1 MLCTAA
7 MYHVNVI
14 IFNCA
19 HVRPLVRRPN
29 TFMFHFRSIIP
40 RMRKRCQTWTVCNF
54 VSSGGENTK
63 NHFQSD
69 MRISNSN
76 FFLDKDD

>member
-14 IFNCA
+14 RFNCV

-29 TFMFHFRSIIP
+29 TFMFHLRSIIP

-54 VSSGGENTK
+54 VSNGGINIKVSSTIRVWLPL
-63 NHFQSD
+63 QV
-69 MRISNSN
+69 
-76 FFLDKDD
+76 